1 MVLFTLLKSLMT
13 TDEKASRKLA
23 PLHPG
28 EVLRGEYMEPLGL
41 SADCANSRAS
51 MNYSQTSMRKI
62 EETG

>member
-13 TDEKASRKLA
+13 TDEKALRKLA

-41 SADCANSRAS
+41 DSNGFNKQLLVVLAAV
-51 MNYSQTSMRKI
+51 
-62 EETG
+62 